1 MGGVLTPPNPPPL
14 GTPLQFI
21 RLTYIYRA
29 TYWVWGY
36 WVPSSLPQKCISVV
50 FAVGQKHL
58 KDMRAAVERE
68 RKQRQRDEKQRQRLA
83 RHKQTATTT
92 ITTTTTASSQPS
104 SSLSV
109 GSGSGYWCNVTRI
122 TNVKIYA
129 ISQCDSDMCS
139 CRFITSST
147 RSFEEFICVLIVMIY
162 SSVLRSQIFSY
173 WLIEYF
179 CICRIICKYVTDAPR
194 FTR

>member
-1 MGGVLTPPNPPPL
+1 MTCLAQNDIQF
-14 GTPLQFI
+14 GTIVKRFSLQFI

-29 TYWVWGY
+29 T
-36 WVPSSLPQKCISVV
+36 LCISVV
-50 FAVGQKHL
+50 FAVSQKHL

-109 GSGSGYWCNVTRI
+109 GSGSGY
-122 TNVKIYA
+122 
-129 ISQCDSDMCS
+129 
-139 CRFITSST
+139 
-147 RSFEEFICVLIVMIY
+147 
-162 SSVLRSQIFSY
+162 
-173 WLIEYF
+173 
-179 CICRIICKYVTDAPR
+179 
-194 FTR
+194 